1 MLAKKIALVIPG
13 LAAGGAERVM
23 SILANE
29 FSKQMDIQVHLI
41 LYVKPNIFY
50 QLNEVVIIHK
60 LEFDYKKLPRFLYTA
75 KIYSYVRKKLKD
87 IQPDA
92 LLSFSGK
99 YNSLVLLAAVGL
111 GIRSYVSDRSRPGIK
126 YGFIPDLLNPYIYKL
141 ALGIIAQTNAAKE
154 YAYTKTKH
162 KNIKVIP
169 NPVPPVKAINI
180 ERENIILNVGR
191 FITTKNQ
198 EELIKIFIDIN
209 PKDWKLILIGEGP
222 KLNHCKEIVK
232 RAGFSD
238 KVQFIGNTSDVQSY
252 YQRSKIFAFTSTSE
266 GFPNALAEAMAA
278 GCACISYDCL
288 AGPAD
293 LIVDDETGYLV
304 KNFDNQNFFKKVRL
318 LMTQESLLNT
328 FKANSIKRM
337 TGFTPEYICQEYYKF
352 FFSN

>member
-1 MLAKKIALVIPG
+1 MATKKIALVIPG

-29 FSKQMDIQVHLI
+29 FSKQKDIQVHLI

-50 QLNEVVIIHK
+50 QLNEGVIIHK
-60 LEFDYKKLPRFLYTA
+60 LEFDYKKLPRFLYTT
-75 KIYSYVRKKLKD
+75 KIYSYIRKKLKE

-92 LLSFSGK
+92 LLSFGGK
-99 YNSLVLLAAVGL
+99 YNSLVLLAALGL

-126 YGFIPDLLNPYIYKL
+126 YGFIPDLLNPYVYKL
-141 ALGIIAQTNAAKE
+141 AHGIIAQTNAAKE
-154 YAYTKTKH
+154 YAYAKTKH
-162 KNIKVIP
+162 RNIKVIP
-169 NPVPPVKAINI
+169 NPVPPVKPLNI

-209 PKDWKLILIGEGP
+209 PKDWKLVLIGEGP
-222 KLNHCKEIVK
+222 KLNHCKEIVAK
-232 RAGFSD
+232 AGFSD
-238 KVQFIGNTSDVQSY
+238 KIQFIGNTSDVQSY

-293 LIVDDETGYLV
+293 LIEDGVNGHLIEM
-304 KNFDNQNFFKKVRL
+304 KKSDNYKKAL
-318 LMTQESLLNT
+318 NELIINEELQTTFSLNAINIVNSNNSAAISKAFANT
-328 FKANSIKRM
+328 L
-337 TGFTPEYICQEYYKF
+337 CV
-352 FFSN
+352 